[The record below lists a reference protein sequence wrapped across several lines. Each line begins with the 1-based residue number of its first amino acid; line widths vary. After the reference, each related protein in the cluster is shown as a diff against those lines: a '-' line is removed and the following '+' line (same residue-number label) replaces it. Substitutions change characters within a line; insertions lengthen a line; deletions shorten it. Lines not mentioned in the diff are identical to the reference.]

1 MFDDFYEE
9 QFKELDKQEEQEEVG
24 DLDSISLFMDDIQ
37 EYHLLSAE
45 EEQALGKRIAE
56 GDRAA
61 RNELCDA
68 NYRLVIKNAKKFTS
82 SGMDLEDLIQ
92 AGNMG
97 LMRAADKFDYTLGYR
112 FSTYATSWI
121 QQFIR
126 RSIAD
131 NGKTI
136 RVPVHMNEAVAKQS
150 KAITDLTQELG
161 RTPTISEI
169 AAATD
174 VTEDRVQEL
183 FNVNKNF
190 ISLDM
195 PIGEDEE
202 SDLYSVIE
210 DTEAQSPEDYAV
222 SQSLIDEIRLA
233 LSSLSDRERD
243 ILILRNG
250 LDGGEA
256 CTLEEIA
263 QTYGVTRERVRQIE
277 AGALRKL
284 RHSAYAPRLK
294 EYLAA

>member
-222 SQSLIDEIRLA
+222 SQSLKDEIRLA